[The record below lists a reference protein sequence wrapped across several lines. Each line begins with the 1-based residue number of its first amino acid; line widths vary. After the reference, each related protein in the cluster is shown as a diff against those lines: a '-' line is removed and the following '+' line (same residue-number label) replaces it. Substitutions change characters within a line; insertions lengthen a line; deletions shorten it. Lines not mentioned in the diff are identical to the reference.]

1 MTRIDLS
8 QYDGITKGKWEVI
21 DTPLGGI
28 DVGVKHSHNS
38 HSPVITFTQR
48 LADVVRKSERDT
60 ADLQAIADLPKL
72 IAELKKTYARE
83 DELLDALQVIK
94 EDLETGIAQGNI
106 PINATNGIDLTKIR
120 NFANDAA
127 L

>member
-1 MTRIDLS
+1 MSNERI
-8 QYDGITKGKWEVI
+8 QTYE
-21 DTPLGGI
+21 
-28 DVGVKHSHNS
+28 
-38 HSPVITFTQR
+38 
-48 LADVVRKSERDT
+48 EE
-60 ADLQAIADLPKL
+60 
-72 IAELKKTYARE
+72 IAELRNKHFDTRLDERVATATMFNRLLDELKKMYARE

-120 NFANDAA
+120 NFANDAS

>member
-1 MTRIDLS
+1 MSNERIDYAHFAGKFTYGTGRGS
-8 QYDGITKGKWEVI
+8 AGNWTK
-21 DTPLGGI
+21 
-28 DVGVKHSHNS
+28 
-38 HSPVITFTQR
+38 
-48 LADVVRKSERDT
+48 
-60 ADLQAIADLPKL
+60 
-72 IAELKKTYARE
+72 AELKILLDEISRMYKRE

-120 NFANDAA
+120 NFANDAS

>member
-1 MTRIDLS
+1 MSNESENKRIDYAHFAGKFTYGTGRGS
-8 QYDGITKGKWEVI
+8 AGNWTK
-21 DTPLGGI
+21 
-28 DVGVKHSHNS
+28 
-38 HSPVITFTQR
+38 
-48 LADVVRKSERDT
+48 
-60 ADLQAIADLPKL
+60 
-72 IAELKKTYARE
+72 AELKILLDEISRMYKRE